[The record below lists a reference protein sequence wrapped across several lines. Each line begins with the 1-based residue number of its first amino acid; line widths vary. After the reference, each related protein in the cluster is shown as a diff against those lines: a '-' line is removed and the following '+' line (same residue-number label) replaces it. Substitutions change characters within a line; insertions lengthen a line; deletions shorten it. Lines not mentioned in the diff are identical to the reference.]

1 MSIFRRKPTISRKLI
16 EVVCSE
22 PAKISKVDI
31 INLNVNMIQI
41 KRPILNKK
49 TGRIMTYSYRDFN
62 LVTTVKD
69 KEGRTFDNT
78 SSLEFRV
85 SLSDPKM
92 ALVGGSPKYPFT
104 LQSGVSSEFKIP
116 LRGGLN
122 LVHYIL
128 IHSQKYFRN
137 YQDAPPWY
145 FG

>member
-1 MSIFRRKPTISRKLI
+1 MSISCRKPSISRKLI
-16 EVVCSE
+16 QVFCSE

-31 INLNVNMIQI
+31 VNLNVNHIQI

-92 ALVGGSPKYPFT
+92 ALIGGSPKYPFT
-104 LQSGVSSEFKIP
+104 LHTGVSSDFKIP
-116 LRGGLN
+116 LRGWFLTPIICGSDMESKESQN
-122 LVHYIL
+122 LF
-128 IHSQKYFRN
+128 SSK
-137 YQDAPPWY
+137 
-145 FG
+145 G